1 MAIHHHSYKPPS
13 GEYTMT
19 QQINASNKYNDTQAL
34 NIRYDRD
41 YQAVWAEMSFTGR
54 PSMTMDMLNALAT
67 AQDEIGALYREYNAT
82 GAGNELQYQV
92 LSCATPGVFSLGG
105 DLEYFLDA
113 IRKQDRPALRR
124 YAQACID
131 VLYKSACGY
140 GSDLTTIALVQGEAL
155 GGGFEA
161 ALSCNV
167 IIAERS
173 ASFGFPETLF
183 GMFPGMGAYS
193 LLARRITPTM
203 AKRLIESGNVYSAD
217 ELYDMGVIDKVVAD
231 GEGNKAVYDLIR
243 ARRNR
248 ITGYRGL
255 ELAMSE
261 VNPVTYEELSNIVNI
276 WVDTALQL
284 SNKNMRLMEYLLDV
298 QNKRWTIGDEKTVE
312 QLPRQLPD
320 MPGTGDRSVAA

>member
-1 MAIHHHSYKPPS
+1 MKQL
-13 GEYTMT
+13 T
-19 QQINASNKYNDTQAL
+19 NASNNNSDSQQL
-34 NIRYDRD
+34 NIRHDRD

-54 PSMTMDMLNALAT
+54 PSMNMGLLNDLAA
-67 AQDEIGALYREYNAT
+67 AQDEIAALCRENNKT
-82 GAGNELQYQV
+82 GAANELHYQV
-92 LSCATPGVFSLGG
+92 LSSATPGVFSLGG

-113 IRKQDRPALRR
+113 IRKQDRPALLR

-203 AKRLIESGNVYSAD
+203 AKRLIESGNVYTAD
-217 ELYDMGVIDKVVAD
+217 ELYDMGVIDRVVAD
-231 GEGNKAVYDLIR
+231 GEGSKAVHELIR
-243 ARRNR
+243 ARRNS

-255 ELAMSE
+255 ELAMAE
-261 VNPVTYEELSNIVNI
+261 VNPVSYEELLNIVNI

-298 QNKRWTIGDEKTVE
+298 QSRRWDTATEKTVARLPE
-312 QLPRQLPD
+312 QVAN
-320 MPGTGDRSVAA
+320 MSGACDRSAAA